1 MILDGHRPES
11 IAAAAETL
19 AAGRLI
25 GLPTETVYGL
35 AGDAGQDRAV
45 RAIFDLKGRPS
56 DHPLIVH
63 VRDAQAALAWAET
76 PPPFA
81 ARLMQAC
88 WPGPLTLI
96 LSRRAGV
103 GAAAAGG
110 QASIGL
116 RCPSHPVARA
126 VLDAC
131 AVRGVDGV
139 AAPSANRF
147 GRVSPTT
154 AAHVR
159 AEFGDELLVLD
170 GGPCEV
176 GVESTIV
183 DCTRGRPVLLRP
195 GRIDRTR
202 IESVSGLSLMG
213 RDQVEG
219 PTPKASGTL
228 EAHYAPQARL
238 RLMDGAALQTALD
251 LLGPRASGLAVWSR
265 QALRSPSARVHL
277 RRMPEDAQAVEQ
289 QLFSVLR
296 GFDDLGVALIW
307 VEMPPGDGAWEAV
320 RDRLGRAAAA

>member
-1 MILDGHRPES
+1 M
-11 IAAAAETL
+11 
-19 AAGRLI
+19 
-25 GLPTETVYGL
+25 
-35 AGDAGQDRAV
+35 
-45 RAIFDLKGRPS
+45 
-56 DHPLIVH
+56 
-63 VRDAQAALAWAET
+63 
-76 PPPFA
+76 
-81 ARLMQAC
+81 
-88 WPGPLTLI
+88 
-96 LSRRAGV
+96 
-103 GAAAAGG
+103 
-110 QASIGL
+110 
-116 RCPSHPVARA
+116 
-126 VLDAC
+126 LDAC

-219 PTPKASGTL
+219 PTPK
-228 EAHYAPQARL
+228 
-238 RLMDGAALQTALD
+238 DGAALQTALD